1 MNTYDFKGR
10 TAVVTGAARGI
21 GYGVAEKLLQSGA
34 KVSLWDLKQ
43 AELERASKAL
53 GNHGETH
60 IAAVDVTKSD
70 AIDAAIRG
78 VESKWGKVDIL
89 VNNAGILGPR
99 KPSHEHTNKEWQDC
113 IDVLMTG
120 TFYCMRAALP
130 GMLGRK
136 YGRIIN
142 IASTS
147 GKEGSMMMPA
157 YTAAK
162 AGVIGMTKALGR
174 EYANT
179 GVLINCITPAN
190 IDTEMT
196 VHLGPA
202 YREFA
207 LGRTPVGRYGRV
219 EEVANLVAWIA
230 SEDCSYEAGG
240 VFDISG
246 GRSTY

>member
-1 MNTYDFKGR
+1 MNTYDLKGR

-34 KVSLWDLKQ
+34 KVSLWDLKE
-43 AELERASKAL
+43 AELAHAAKAL

-60 IAAVDVTKSD
+60 VAAVDVTKSD
-70 AIDAAIRG
+70 AVDAAMRA
-78 VESKWGKVDIL
+78 VEGTWGRVDVL

-99 KPSHEHTNKEWQDC
+99 KPSHEHTNKDWQDC

-130 GMLGRK
+130 GMLARK

-142 IASTS
+142 ISSTS
-147 GKEGSMMMPA
+147 GKEGSMLMPA
-157 YTAAK
+157 YSAAK
-162 AGVIGMTKALGR
+162 AGVIGLTKALGR
-174 EYANT
+174 EYAAT
-179 GVLINCITPAN
+179 GVMINCVTPAN

-196 VHLGPA
+196 AHLGPE
-202 YREFA
+202 YRQFA

-219 EEVANLVAWIA
+219 DEVAALIAWMA
-230 SEDCSYEAGG
+230 SEECSYETGG